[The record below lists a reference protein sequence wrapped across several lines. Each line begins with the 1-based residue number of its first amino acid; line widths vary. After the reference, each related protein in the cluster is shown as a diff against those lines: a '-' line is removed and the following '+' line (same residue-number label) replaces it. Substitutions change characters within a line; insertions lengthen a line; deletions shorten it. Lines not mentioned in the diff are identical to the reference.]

1 MSNETITQT
10 VSERYARAAATG
22 EQMCC
27 PSGYNFEDLRT
38 FIPEEVLKISY
49 GCGTPAGLET
59 VRAGEIV
66 LDIGSGGGIDC
77 FEASRRVGPT
87 GRVIG
92 IDMTD
97 EMLAIARRNAPLV
110 AANLGHR
117 TSNVEFRKGL
127 AEAMPVENGSIDLI
141 ISNCVINLAP
151 DKSKVFR
158 EMYRVLRPGGGFT
171 ISDIVSDQRVP
182 NYLLHDTEK
191 WGNCLSGALQV
202 ADYLSCAGQAGF
214 LGVHQLKC
222 SPWQVIDG
230 IHFLS
235 LTLTGYKLSDS
246 VEPNGIRFA
255 TLRGPFSRMMDEL
268 GQTYQRGVP
277 QTISARTAEVLK
289 TTPLERLFLLSET
302 PVSLTQSDPRWLSIL
317 PELVPCVWKGDFAL
331 LTGPFLEASDDDHHR
346 FRRGDPLEI
355 CSKTL
360 AVLGTE
366 GYQGHFAI
374 INRSGQAV
382 NGAPVTCD
390 PGGSCC

>member
-1 MSNETITQT
+1 MSNEAITQT

-38 FIPEEVLKISY
+38 FIPEEVLRISY

-59 VRAGEIV
+59 VRRGETV

-92 IDMTD
+92 LDMTD
-97 EMLAIARRNAPLV
+97 EMLAVARHNAPLV
-110 AANLGHR
+110 AANLGYGA
-117 TSNVEFRKGL
+117 SNVEFRKGL
-127 AEAMPVENGSIDLI
+127 AEAMPVENASIDLI

-158 EMYRVLRPGGGFT
+158 EMYRALRPGGRFT

-202 ADYLSCAGQAGF
+202 ADYLSCAVQAGF
-214 LGVHQLKC
+214 LGVHQLKFI
-222 SPWQVIDG
+222 PWQVIDG

-235 LTLTGYKLSDS
+235 LTLTGYKLPDS

-255 TLRGPFSRMMDEL
+255 TLRGPFSRIVDEL
-268 GQTYQRGVP
+268 GQTYQRGIP
-277 QTISARTAEVLK
+277 QTVSARTAEVLK
-289 TTPLERLFLLSET
+289 TTPLEQLFLLSET
-302 PVSLTQSDPRWLSIL
+302 PVTLTQSDPRCLSIL
-317 PELVPCVWKGDFAL
+317 PEEAPCAWKGDFAL
-331 LTGPFLEASDDDHHR
+331 LTGPFLEVSDDDQHV
-346 FRRGDPLEI
+346 FRRGESLEI

-360 AVLGTE
+360 AVLQTGE
-366 GYQGHFAI
+366 YQRHFAI
-374 INRSGQAV
+374 INRAGQAV
-382 NGAPVTCD
+382 LGTSVSCD